1 LYFTTFFKY
10 HLEDRVGERKVDN
23 EEAEVMKL
31 PSWKGRDWR
40 RKNRMMNEEKSLTD
54 LRSRKRKGRIGRIGK
69 NGDGFEREISGKSGQ
84 NEYRGR

>member
-1 LYFTTFFKY
+1 
-10 HLEDRVGERKVDN
+10 
-23 EEAEVMKL
+23 
-31 PSWKGRDWR
+31 
-40 RKNRMMNEEKSLTD
+40 MMNEEKSLTD